1 MITDLNFTCN
11 DFCAI
16 KVYVKT
22 ILTLKYLEGG
32 GTSVEADRS
41 ILIQENRQINI
52 QLERL
57 GSRIMAQKGL
67 TAIQSHVLLYIL
79 DHSERGISLT
89 DIHRE
94 FGYSMAAMSGL
105 VKRLREKDYV
115 RVEPCAR
122 DDRKKF
128 LFGTD
133 KGKQVRDFLDCT
145 IHNAQEQL
153 YSGFSPDELSM
164 LDRLQKKM
172 LRNLSSL
179 TQSES
184 KEVPKS

>member
-1 MITDLNFTCN
+1 ME
-11 DFCAI
+11 
-16 KVYVKT
+16 V
-22 ILTLKYLEGG
+22 
-32 GTSVEADRS
+32 DRS
-41 ILIQENRQINI
+41 TLIQENRQINI

-115 RVEPCAR
+115 RVEPCAQ
-122 DDRKKF
+122 DDRRKI

-133 KGKQVRDFLDCT
+133 KGKQVRDFLDRAICS
-145 IHNAQEQL
+145 AQDLL
-153 YSGFSPDELSM
+153 YSGFSQEELAA
-164 LDRLQKKM
+164 LDHLQKKM
-172 LRNLSSL
+172 LRNISERM
-179 TQSES
+179 QPES